1 MGLRSFIDSCSRL
14 LKLATKPDRS
24 ELWLTLKICFLGVL
38 AVGGVG
44 FIIKLIAGALGGIR
58 L

>member
-1 MGLRSFIDSCSRL
+1 MGLRSFVNACSRL

-24 ELWLTLKICFLGVL
+24 ELWLSLKICFLGVL

>member
-1 MGLRSFIDSCSRL
+1 MGLRSFIDACSRL
-14 LKLATKPDRS
+14 LKLSTKPDRS

-38 AVGGVG
+38 AVGGIG
-44 FIIKLIAGALGGIR
+44 FVIKLVAGALGGIN